1 MLKVDGQWP
10 TEKSVLYAATRPTVV
25 TNSVDTEFEDAGNE
39 GHVHLLVELTPG
51 THNVT
56 VNADDQDQGGAADEE
71 ARTVD
76 EPAESTN
83 KPEDPATEIKTD
95 TLRFNN
101 ACGLFVT
108 GKQRKHITDDSSDGF
123 KHQHMA
129 FSDFTNHQTKRMFLG
144 VDQVNIQVEEEDL
157 PDELVAAI
165 KARYDEL
172 IKTSKAPWD
181 QPEAQRRRYIDAL
194 ITPVIAAVNAI
205 REPSKGNIEMLPEY
219 AIQDASLMASGIAD
233 WVIIR
238 GDRMLVSIEAKQCDI
253 FRGQHQ
259 LLAMLEAAR
268 IINGGK
274 PLQKT
279 YALITDFQNWIR
291 PAFHLRTL
299 V

>member
-1 MLKVDGQWP
+1 MS
-10 TEKSVLYAATRPTVV
+10 TY
-25 TNSVDTEFEDAGNE
+25 
-39 GHVHLLVELTPG
+39 
-51 THNVT
+51 
-56 VNADDQDQGGAADEE
+56 DQDQGGAADEE

-108 GKQRKHITDDSSDGF
+108 GKPRKHITDDSSDGF

-194 ITPVIAAVNAI
+194 ITPIIAAVNAI

-279 YALITDFQNWIR
+279 YALITDFQNWMFVER
-291 PAFHLRTL
+291 DGNTL
-299 V
+299 GRNTCGTGLPDDWMQFPDALLSICGRLYHILLNL